1 MGGEE
6 SPDNKGYHTS
16 EREDVREG
24 IEAEKKITSCLHFG
38 KSGFTRRNLGAGG

>member
-6 SPDNKGYHTS
+6 SPDNAGYLTS

-24 IEAEKKITSCLHFG
+24 IEAEKKITSHR
-38 KSGFTRRNLGAGG
+38 SLGVGG